1 MIVALSTW
9 MTRANRSERRHMER
23 RRQEW
28 IARGRI
34 PEEEPRF
41 FSGDFGGGSKIEVR
55 STTWN

>member
-1 MIVALSTW
+1 MIVAVSTW
-9 MTRANRSERRHMER
+9 MTLANRSERRHMER

-41 FSGDFGGGSKIEVR
+41 FSGDFGGGSNIG
-55 STTWN
+55 S